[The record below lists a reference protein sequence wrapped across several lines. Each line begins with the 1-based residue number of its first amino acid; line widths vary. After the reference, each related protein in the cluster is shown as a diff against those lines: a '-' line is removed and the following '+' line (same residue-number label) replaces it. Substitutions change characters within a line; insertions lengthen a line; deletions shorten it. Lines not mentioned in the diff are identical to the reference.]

1 MMSIALWLVIL
12 AIHSIQARP
21 NYSSKFGSLEA
32 LAQGQYTIPLFD
44 PNPSERAQEIK
55 RNRAGYLYGPPLIGK
70 SSFSLTGTLG
80 DKKVADDLALW
91 KADAAPIGEAVA
103 KEAPLAAAAVA
114 AVSSSSDSILKLS
127 SKYHSHEH
135 SLEA

>member
-21 NYSSKFGSLEA
+21 NYSSKYGSLEA

-91 KADAAPIGEAVA
+91 KVDAAPIGEAVA
-103 KEAPLAAAAVA
+103 KEAPLAAGAVA
-114 AVSSSSDSILKLS
+114 AVSSDSILELG
-127 SKYHSHEH
+127 SKYHSHVH